1 VLRKGKH
8 FNHYQWRKIE
18 DWSVN
23 NNDIVSEIA
32 EHKQNSRTTNCFT
45 HLFLEVNQDD
55 ILWVVNVLKNDWS
68 RTEKGN
74 CCAVINCRGLSIP
87 STKYSG
93 SKLQG
98 TKSIFSDSDP
108 QRTATRV
115 EAWHSK
121 ATLICRHGHPN
132 IFHTVQMLQSI
143 QVTNEAKI
151 IQIIAGGKQR
161 RMKRHCRHLES
172 RLQQLKDRLRNDDI
186 TVLDF
191 ADSASWLLH

>member
-1 VLRKGKH
+1 MLRKSKH
-8 FNHYQWRKIE
+8 FNHYQWSKIE

-23 NNDIVSEIA
+23 KNDIDSEIT
-32 EHKQNSRTTNCFT
+32 EHKQNSRTTNFFT

-55 ILWVVNVLKNDWS
+55 IFSVVNVTL
-68 RTEKGN
+68 GN
-74 CCAVINCRGLSIP
+74 YCTVINCRGLSIP
-87 STKYSG
+87 PTKYSG

-108 QRTATRV
+108 QRTATSV

-121 ATLICRHGHPN
+121 ATLICRHAHPN

-161 RMKRHCRHLES
+161 RMKRNFQQLET

-191 ADSASWLLH
+191 AAFASYLLHYMR